1 MCFMSAGQPEKRDVK
16 KSLLSYLAFSQICLN
31 LLMDHCQFGYI
42 SKLTWYS
49 IIHGF
54 LLIFHNA
61 SYGHPGDNSRD
72 IFNYNYL
79 IFKHNQLIFKPN
91 YLNFFLKTMF
101 YPQKYFTPFLINI
114 SYFYNY
120 FIPFLTHQHRYEKAN

>member
-1 MCFMSAGQPEKRDVK
+1 MYVGQPEKRDVK
-16 KSLLSYLAFSQICLN
+16 KVYYISYLAFSQIWLN
-31 LLMDHCQFGYI
+31 LPMDQCQFGYI

-54 LLIFHNA
+54 LLIFHNP
-61 SYGHPGDNSRD
+61 SYGDPRDDFRD
-72 IFNYNYL
+72 IFKYNYL
-79 IFKHNQLIFKPN
+79 VFKHNQLIFKPN
-91 YLNFFLKTMF
+91 YLTFCLITIF
-101 YPQKYFTPFLINI
+101 YPQNYFTPFLINI